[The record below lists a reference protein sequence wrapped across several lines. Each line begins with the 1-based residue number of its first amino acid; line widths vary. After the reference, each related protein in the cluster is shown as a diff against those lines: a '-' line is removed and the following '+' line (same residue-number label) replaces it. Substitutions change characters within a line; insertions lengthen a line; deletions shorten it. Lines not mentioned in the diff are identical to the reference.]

1 VRKSN
6 RGIISERE
14 PKRTIVID
22 NPHNYRGQLGA
33 KQTCFHGKSNK
44 VHVVNGWMHKADGNF
59 LNQIF
64 YQQIRNSGIFM
75 GSYPLYEL
83 DVQKLNSD
91 GITAVL
97 NIMDAL
103 DIQ

>member
-1 VRKSN
+1 
-6 RGIISERE
+6 
-14 PKRTIVID
+14 
-22 NPHNYRGQLGA
+22 
-33 KQTCFHGKSNK
+33 
-44 VHVVNGWMHKADGNF
+44 MHKADGNF
-59 LNQIF
+59 LNQFF

-97 NIMDAL
+97 NIMDAM
-103 DIQ
+103 DIQQRGVNLEKMN